1 MFSEHI
7 NIKKRSER
15 KNIGEKKAGMDM
27 KNKKRTDGRFRAAF
41 IMGML
46 FCVLVFGRTGF
57 AAEETNQGEEQI
69 FDIEAC
75 LLSSDDNTYDIQLT
89 LRNQGADW
97 EGTVRVQTEHNYN
110 NLSCAFDTVI
120 ALPQGSTK
128 QFVVRIPVNSIED
141 DWDETINISLLNHD
155 KSGSV
160 VAEKNFKRLLLD
172 GADALSLGILSDSY
186 RSLTYFD
193 LGGETIYYGGIEYPI
208 RLMQLD
214 PDNLAGSLDFL
225 TYIVIDDYNTSI
237 LTDEVLE
244 NILQWVNDGGMLIV
258 GTGERAKDVL
268 GGLDFLEIECSRVY
282 EPGKGLYGGAG
293 EGLGQLAL
301 AELEDTT
308 GRYHTEQE
316 SMIMASLWGDGA
328 VELVPYALSDLGKT
342 DPVVENW
349 ESYVWELLQNANNYV
364 STLYDYK
371 YGTSYNTD
379 YIIRG
384 IFRSFGNGS
393 LNFSVLK
400 WLVVL
405 YAVFVGP
412 VLYLILRAAKKRDW
426 YWGAVPVTVLVGI
439 LLVYFLGRGAEVVN
453 TRVYSVTVEKLSG
466 QGTGNSSGDACVT
479 YLHCYD
485 AGYEEWGLQ
494 LADRYDYAGPVFG
507 SYYYDNTSGGY
518 HYRVCREGDRILL
531 GMNPGRGFEDGYF
544 QAGTSQK
551 METGSISGDLVTS
564 AWGIT
569 GTVTN
574 ETGRDFKYFAVIND
588 NVLYIYDDLPAGETR
603 ALEET
608 VYTSRQGYYDTV
620 IESYRHEFM
629 SEYDDDRNRGRQD
642 YDTIAALGTGIWE
655 VFSREDL
662 GGTVIIGVTE
672 DWEKAVDDDCT
683 ETAYGCLY
691 AVQ

>member
-7 NIKKRSER
+7 NKKWFW
-15 KNIGEKKAGMDM
+15 KEKFGLKAEMDM
-27 KNKKRTDGRFRAAF
+27 KNKKKTDGRFCAAF
-41 IMGML
+41 ILGML
-46 FCVLVFGRTGF
+46 FCVLVLGRTGL
-57 AAEETNQGEEQI
+57 AAGETHQGEEQM
-69 FDIEAC
+69 FDIEAY

-97 EGTVRVQTEHNYN
+97 EGIVRVQTERDYDY
-110 NLSCAFDTVI
+110 LSCAYDTVI

-128 QFVVRIPVNSIED
+128 QFVVRIPHNSIED
-141 DWDETINISLLNHD
+141 RDGTIKVSLLNHN

-160 VAEKNFKRLLLD
+160 AAEKSFKRLLLD
-172 GADALSLGILSDSY
+172 EADALSIGILSDSY
-186 RSLTYFD
+186 RSLTYLD

-214 PDNLAGSLDFL
+214 QDNLAGSLDFL
-225 TYIVIDDYNTSI
+225 KYIVIDNYNTNI
-237 LTDEVLE
+237 LTDEAIE
-244 NILQWVNDGGMLIV
+244 NIRQWVNDGGMLIV
-258 GTGERAKDVL
+258 GTGEYAEDTL
-268 GGLDFLEIECSRVY
+268 GGLDFLDVKCDKVH
-282 EPGKGLYGGAG
+282 EPGNGIYGG

-316 SMIMASLWGDGA
+316 SMIMASSWGDGA
-328 VELVPYALSDLGKT
+328 VELVPYALSDLGRT
-342 DPVVENW
+342 DLIVENW
-349 ESYVWELLQNANNYV
+349 ENYVWELLQNANNYV
-364 STLYDYK
+364 SILYDYK
-371 YGTSYNTD
+371 YGTGYTTD
-379 YIIRG
+379 YVIRG

-405 YAVFVGP
+405 YVVFVGP
-412 VLYLILRAAKKRDW
+412 VLYLILRAIKKRDW
-426 YWGAVPVTVLVGI
+426 YWGAVPVTVIVGI
-439 LLVYFLGRGAEVVN
+439 LLVYFSGRGFEVVN

-466 QGTGNSSGDACVT
+466 QGTGNSSGDAGVT

-507 SYYYDNTSGGY
+507 SYYYDNTSDQY
-518 HYRVCREGDRILL
+518 HYRVCREGDRVLL

-544 QAGTSQK
+544 EAWTSRK
-551 METGSISGDLVTS
+551 METGSISSNLSVS
-564 AWGIT
+564 AKWGIT

-574 ETGRDFKYFAVIND
+574 ETNRDFKYFAVIDD
-588 NVLYIYDDLPAGETR
+588 NVLYIYDALPAGETR
-603 ALEET
+603 TLEKT

-620 IESYRHEFM
+620 IESYRHDFM
-629 SEYDDDRNRGRQD
+629 SEYDYEHRRRRQD

-655 VFSREDL
+655 VFFREDL

-672 DWEKAVDDDCT
+672 DWEKAVDDNCT